1 VFASLGVV
9 LEMVLASA
17 TMEVRA
23 WLARLA
29 GVVVVGFGLHLT
41 GLVELSVF
49 RNSGALSST
58 DGETGLVG
66 SFLLGGTFAV
76 GWTPCVGPV
85 LGSAF
90 ALEAADQAAAFPVM
104 VAYSLGFAAPSLLV
118 SLVRRRRRAAVRPPP
133 ERARA
138 ARRGFGVVLLGLGV
152 LILTRRLDLLG
163 SAVYAGELL

>member
-1 VFASLGVV
+1 MFASLGVV
-9 LEMVLASA
+9 LGMVLASA

-49 RNSGALSST
+49 RNSGTLSST
-58 DGETGLVG
+58 DGETRLVG

-104 VAYSLGFAAPSLLV
+104 VAYSLGFAAPSLVV
-118 SLVRRRRRAAVRPPP
+118 SLVPRRAA
-133 ERARA
+133 RALSGGGRTA
-138 ARRGFGVVLLGLGV
+138 ARLRRGFGVVLLGLGALV
-152 LILTRRLDLLG
+152 FTRRLDLLG